1 MQPITIIE
9 KYYAP
14 SSNAHRILIEHSRQV
29 ADKAVAIARNKPEL
43 NADLDFIY
51 EGAMLH
57 DIGIFRTKAETID
70 CHGEYPYI
78 CHGFLGADLLR
89 TEGFLRHAMVAER
102 HTGTGI
108 SLEEIELR
116 GLPLPHRD
124 MQPIAIEEK
133 IICFADKF
141 FSKTRLNEEKTVE
154 QARKSLGKFG
164 DSAVVK
170 FDEFCTLF
178 L

>member
-9 KYYAP
+9 KYYTPA
-14 SSNAHRILIEHSRQV
+14 SRAYQILTEHSRLV
-29 ADKAVAIARNKPEL
+29 AEKAIEIARTKPEL
-43 NADLDFIY
+43 KADPDFIY

-57 DIGIFRTKAETID
+57 DIGIFLTQAEAID
-70 CHGEYPYI
+70 CHGDYPYI

-89 TEGFLRHAMVAER
+89 SEGLSRHALVAER

-116 GLPLPHRD
+116 ALPLPHRD
-124 MQPIAIEEK
+124 MQPVSIEEK

-141 FSKTRLNEEKTVE
+141 YSKNRVGARTVDE
-154 QARKSLGKFG
+154 VRQSLAKHGL
-164 DSAVVK
+164 DTVQK
-170 FDEFCTLF
+170 FDEWCALF